1 MRLIRNV
8 VILLLRKIFRITL
21 KKRKRK
27 GMINTMLDRVKLY
40 EARRE
45 VYIIRF

>member
-8 VILLLRKIFRITL
+8 VILLLRKIFTSRITL

-27 GMINTMLDRVKLY
+27 GMINTMLDRVKLH
-40 EARRE
+40 EARR
-45 VYIIRF
+45 YI